1 MFPSGTLCYSENKN
15 QVYAHTLVSP
25 HQPPILLIIRL
36 LASLILDM
44 SMIQRKSREFHRQLR
59 VNKNIGRS
67 TNSLLIKKAKE
78 PSENITLLF
87 RPFICIILF
96 ISGKQCGNILISK
109 IPWSNLD
116 FEVVQ
121 RLQMRKIVFL
131 CNTGSDDYSSL
142 WLFADGCCSSCH
154 MPLIMN
160 VG

>member
-67 TNSLLIKKAKE
+67 TNSLLIKKRKSQVIISLSSFA
-78 PSENITLLF
+78 LLF
-87 RPFICIILF
+87 VLYYL
-96 ISGKQCGNILISK
+96 SVVK
-109 IPWSNLD
+109 IP
-116 FEVVQ
+116 
-121 RLQMRKIVFL
+121 K
-131 CNTGSDDYSSL
+131 YSIAFHKLLYESL
-142 WLFADGCCSSCH
+142 SIPNC
-154 MPLIMN
+154 
-160 VG
+160 